1 MNHQAQVTAL
11 TYCDDM
17 LLVGTQG
24 GYLLIFN
31 IHHKIHPRT
40 RSSNSV
46 TMRRSPLSSL
56 PNSSRPLYAS
66 ASKRR
71 KSSQGLDYSLVA
83 ATHCCAQP
91 VVSVHPIGQQ
101 GSLRCFS
108 SPHSPILST
117 SASHPLN
124 VLVLFAGET
133 SAGETAKSRTYLYEM
148 TRGSPLDS
156 PLNSPQGT
164 FGGCESSGSCH
175 SLPVVGSLK
184 RCSLQDLDIL
194 PELTLHRVTKGSVSY
209 LPLQEKSS

>member
-11 TYCDDM
+11 AYCDDV

-24 GYLLIFN
+24 GFLLIFH
-31 IHHKIHPRT
+31 IHHKVHPRT
-40 RSSNSV
+40 RSSTSDTMQHSV
-46 TMRRSPLSSL
+46 LSAFPTSPKLSCASVGK
-56 PNSSRPLYAS
+56 PRTSSRW
-66 ASKRR
+66 
-71 KSSQGLDYSLVA
+71 LDYSLVA

-91 VVSVHPIGQQ
+91 VVSIHPLGQQ
-101 GSLRCFS
+101 GSIRFS
-108 SPHSPILST
+108 SSQSPFLSN

-124 VLVLFAGET
+124 VLVLFASET
-133 SAGETAKSRTYLYEM
+133 SAGESSTSRAYLYEM

-156 PLNSPQGT
+156 PLNSPHGT
-164 FGGCESSGSCH
+164 VGWRGSTSSSQSMPLGT
-175 SLPVVGSLK
+175 LK